1 MPSQIC
7 MYVDVLCW
15 LQSANK
21 KAMEIRRGRLNE
33 HSPNVNCYGSRKSFP
48 LAWVPI
54 EFTEPYFE

>member
-1 MPSQIC
+1 

-21 KAMEIRRGRLNE
+21 KAMEIQRGRLNE
-33 HSPNVNCYGSRKSFP
+33 HVPNVNCYGSRKSFP